1 SARQA
6 HNRGVRPSVHP
17 LNADAHSFFT
27 DELECPWRCRGCRRF
42 TRSCGCSKGL
52 PEQMRKQGGRT
63 SVRFERFACR
73 NASCIYCKPP
83 GLPLFM
89 AEWAV
94 SSSR

>member
-1 SARQA
+1 MGNGKILGQESPWMMTALT
-6 HNRGVRPSVHP
+6 GIFPSPP
-17 LNADAHSFFT
+17 LLVDCYAA
-27 DELECPWRCRGCRRF
+27 PG
-42 TRSCGCSKGL
+42 
-52 PEQMRKQGGRT
+52 
-63 SVRFERFACR
+63 RFERFACR